1 MQWTTT
7 ADLNKQIQRLWLR
20 GDLLRPLVTGQ
31 PWEPRR
37 LSLKG
42 PEAVQLSE
50 QFEKVRKWVADLSAI
65 VGIRIQWREV
75 NHRVVGLQRLPVAV
89 WVDSLEAAVVLVGK
103 GKELNEFKSLLDL
116 TLQCQPLLV
125 PWLEARP
132 LRAITLARQWPA
144 LLKVVTWITE
154 HPKPGIYLRQVDIPG
169 IHSKFIEGHK
179 GVLCELFDRVL
190 PEQAIA
196 SHYKGASQF
205 SLRYGFLD
213 KPTGIRFR
221 VLDQKMATLPGLTC
235 PDITLDSA
243 SFAQLD
249 IAVSRVFVT
258 ENETNFLAFPCVASA
273 IVIFGKGYGWEALGR
288 ASWLSRSTIYY
299 WGDIDTHGFAI
310 LDQLRRRFGHVES
323 LLMDRQTLVAHE
335 DVWGQE
341 ARQALHELPRLNSDE
356 RLLFDELRDNRLG
369 VGVRLEQEYIKFS
382 CLERALASIRRSND
396 SDSVNPAS

>member
-7 ADLNKQIQRLWLR
+7 ADLNKQMQRLWLR

-154 HPKPGIYLRQVDIPG
+154 HPKPGIYPVSYTHL
-169 IHSKFIEGHK
+169 
-179 GVLCELFDRVL
+179 
-190 PEQAIA
+190 
-196 SHYKGASQF
+196 
-205 SLRYGFLD
+205 
-213 KPTGIRFR
+213 
-221 VLDQKMATLPGLTC
+221 TLP
-235 PDITLDSA
+235 
-243 SFAQLD
+243 
-249 IAVSRVFVT
+249 
-258 ENETNFLAFPCVASA
+258 
-273 IVIFGKGYGWEALGR
+273 
-288 ASWLSRSTIYY
+288 TI
-299 WGDIDTHGFAI
+299 
-310 LDQLRRRFGHVES
+310 
-323 LLMDRQTLVAHE
+323 LLV
-335 DVWGQE
+335 
-341 ARQALHELPRLNSDE
+341 
-356 RLLFDELRDNRLG
+356 
-369 VGVRLEQEYIKFS
+369 
-382 CLERALASIRRSND
+382 
-396 SDSVNPAS
+396 